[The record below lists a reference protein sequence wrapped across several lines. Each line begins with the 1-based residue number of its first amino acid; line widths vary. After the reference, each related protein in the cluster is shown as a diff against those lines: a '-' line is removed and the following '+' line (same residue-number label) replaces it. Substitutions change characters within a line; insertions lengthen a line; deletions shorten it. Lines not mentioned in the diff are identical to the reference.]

1 MSLTSEFPSDE
12 IKRKFRPYDEYDLK
26 RIIRI
31 YYKWVRSCSCNS
43 SGWLD
48 WDDCEFCFRW
58 QHAKRELVYRNC
70 DHYCNTEVLQN
81 TFPDLYSEFYKVPEV
96 KIEMKKNVCDGPPVR
111 YPGRKKKN
119 YFRNRKR

>member
-31 YYKWVRSCSCNS
+31 YYKWVRSCSSTS

-70 DHYCNTEVLQN
+70 DHYCTQKC
-81 TFPDLYSEFYKVPEV
+81 F
-96 KIEMKKNVCDGPPVR
+96 KIHYQIFIVR
-111 YPGRKKKN
+111 FLK
-119 YFRNRKR
+119 